1 MTRWAAAPGDRGT
14 TGVIPILPALWVD
27 PDGADQARRSRNAPP
42 TSEARVPSPNNSSA
56 ASDSR
61 ASCVRRTATARGS
74 TGAPS
79 STTSANAPDRNS
91 RSAHQGPRAGSPGR
105 TTHRASNTPRE
116 SLVIDRAA
124 QSRGSSVRV
133 ASIHA
138 TPPPPRIVAAT
149 NERAMV
155 VLPSPAGASN
165 SVRRPRGTP
174 PPGSIVSSTVTPVGS
189 PGVLLGVP
197 ATTAASCWRRTA
209 RDIENTE

>member
-1 MTRWAAAPGDRGT
+1 MTRWAAAPGDRF
-14 TGVIPILPALWVD
+14 P
-27 PDGADQARRSRNAPP
+27 ARRSRNAPP

-61 ASCVRRTATARGS
+61 ASCVRRTATVRGS

-79 STTSANAPDRNS
+79 NTTSANAPDRSN

-105 TTHRASNTPRE
+105 TTQRASNAVAVPPAAWLPWLPRPPRR
-116 SLVIDRAA
+116 SLVPCASGPA
-124 QSRGSSVRV
+124 QSRGSSVLV

-149 NERAMV
+149 SDRAIV
-155 VLPSPAGASN
+155 VLPSPAGARS

-174 PPGSIVSSTVTPVGS
+174 PPGSTVSSAVTPVGS

-197 ATTAASCWRRTA
+197 ATTAASCWRSRA
-209 RDIENTE
+209 RDI